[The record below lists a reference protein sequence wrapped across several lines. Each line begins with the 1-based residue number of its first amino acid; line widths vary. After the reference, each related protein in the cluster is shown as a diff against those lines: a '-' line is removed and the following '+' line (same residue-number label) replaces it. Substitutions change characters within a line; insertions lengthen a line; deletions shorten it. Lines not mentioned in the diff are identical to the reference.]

1 MSNVGNGNR
10 EEKNQVVKTGNAALS
25 LAKSLYVLVS
35 VHRRLSFID
44 TDISYSIST
53 PLPANDDDVDDDD
66 DACLID
72 GILMYIGDF
81 NRPLSSADRGS
92 DCVVGSD
99 SSQSSSS
106 SSRHD
111 RSLLVNCNVVVVDDD
126 DDDDDGMLWVLSR

>member
-1 MSNVGNGNR
+1 MSNVGKGKR
-10 EEKNQVVKTGNAALS
+10 EEKNQVVKTGNAALR
-25 LAKSLYVLVS
+25 LAKSLYVFVS

-44 TDISYSIST
+44 TEISYSIST
-53 PLPANDDDVDDDD
+53 LLPANDDDDD
-66 DACLID
+66 DACLMD

-99 SSQSSSS
+99 SNQSSSS

-111 RSLLVNCNVVVVDDD
+111 RSLLVNCNVV
-126 DDDDDGMLWVLSR
+126 DDDDDGML